1 VEITPER
8 DLVEVAFV
16 VCTALNRTGT
26 VTVLTGGSAATYYA
40 PSAYQSRDAD
50 FIIVMNGTSAK
61 PNEALARLGYSEHG
75 GIYHHAN
82 SEFTWNPPGPL
93 AVGSDIISTYETYHR
108 DELMLHVLSRTD
120 SVRDRLAGFYHWD
133 DRSGLRVAL
142 DVAMGGPIDLETVER
157 WSVHEH
163 QGANLQNSNRT
174 TNNSPIVARVLIF
187 RACRFTSQAR
197 TSLSTGARIYASTS
211 TKRCACSDAPPTG
224 NACSAVAAA
233 ASSPLPAPRLQK
245 RRASTKPSPSHEQT
259 DVRLRERRSE
269 TLASNDKR
277 RKTGAERR
285 PNGGIPLDELRR
297 RRYVESALGSL
308 RI

>member
-163 QGANLQNSNRT
+163 QGAKFAEFQSHYEQFAHRRARLDISSLPVYEPGPNELIDRREDLRIDLDQTMRVLGRSADGGRVLGRCGGGIL
-174 TNNSPIVARVLIF
+174 SVARTAFAKAPRVDETITIS
-187 RACRFTSQAR
+187 RTNGREVAR
-197 TSLSTGARIYASTS
+197 TS
-211 TKRCACSDAPPTG
+211 
-224 NACSAVAAA
+224 
-233 ASSPLPAPRLQK
+233 
-245 RRASTKPSPSHEQT
+245 
-259 DVRLRERRSE
+259 ERDIG
-269 TLASNDKR
+269 L
-277 RKTGAERR
+277 ER
-285 PNGGIPLDELRR
+285 
-297 RRYVESALGSL
+297 
-308 RI
+308 